1 MAESDDEDFAALFA
15 ASEGKRTRE
24 RRVAAGDVVRG
35 RVIAGCGTAAFVAV
49 GGKAEATIELG
60 EFRDPAT
67 GEVQLHEGDEIE
79 ATVVDDGTRS
89 GSIVLKRVAGRGGH
103 VPGELAQGI
112 AIEGLVTGEN
122 KGGYDVQIGS
132 VRAFCPGSQID
143 RRRIEGA
150 QYVGLRLGFRITK
163 LEAGGRN
170 VVVSRRQLLEEEA
183 TQQARV
189 VWAELRVGAVVA
201 GTVTSLRDFGAFVD
215 LGGVDGLIHVSELG
229 YGRASHPSEVLQVG
243 QRVEAQVVKL
253 EPDPKGGRGRV
264 GLSLRALAP
273 DPWATAAERFPLGA
287 SVCGT
292 VRRLEQFGAFVELA
306 PGLDGLVHVS
316 RLALDRRVSHPR
328 QIVSV
333 GDAVDVTVVELD
345 VAKRRIGLSMVERA
359 TQAKEAAEV
368 EERRDTAKV
377 LAQSSEKPSLGTLAD
392 LLTKSP
398 KPKRGDQPG
407 PGALVD
413 GSSVS
418 G

>member
-1 MAESDDEDFAALFA
+1 MAEAGDEDFAALLA
-15 ASEGKRTRE
+15 ASEGKRTHD

-35 RVIAGCGTAAFVAV
+35 RVIAVGATTAFVAV
-49 GGKAEATIELG
+49 GGKAEATIELA

-103 VPGELAQGI
+103 VPGEIEQAFAHGI

-143 RRRIEGA
+143 RRRVEGA
-150 QYVGLRLGFRITK
+150 QYVGQRLRFRITK

-170 VVVSRRQLLEEEA
+170 VVVSRRQVLEEEA
-183 TQQARV
+183 AEQAQA

-215 LGGVDGLIHVSELG
+215 LGGVEGLIHVSGLG
-229 YGRASHPSEVLQVG
+229 HSRAAHPSDVLQVG

-273 DPWATAAERFPLGA
+273 DPWMTAAERFPAGA
-287 SVCGT
+287 SVRGT

-306 PGLDGLVHVS
+306 PGIDGLVHVS

-328 QIVSV
+328 QIVSI
-333 GDAVDVTVVELD
+333 GDTVDVTVVGLD
-345 VAKRRIGLSMVERA
+345 LVKQRIGLSMVERA
-359 TQAKEAAEV
+359 KQAKEGFFFN
-368 EERRDTAKV
+368 DTATTEKV
-377 LAQSSEKPSLGTLAD
+377 LAQSNEKPSLGTLAD
-392 LLTKSP
+392 LLGKSP
-398 KPKRGDQPG
+398 KSK
-407 PGALVD
+407 
-413 GSSVS
+413 S
-418 G
+418 